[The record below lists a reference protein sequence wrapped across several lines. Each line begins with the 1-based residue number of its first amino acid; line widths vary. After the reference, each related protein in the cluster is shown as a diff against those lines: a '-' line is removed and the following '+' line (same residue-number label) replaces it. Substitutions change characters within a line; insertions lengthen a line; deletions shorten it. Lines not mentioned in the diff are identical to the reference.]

1 MFLQM
6 RYFLLATDYDG
17 TLAEEGLVPPPTVD
31 ALERVRQT
39 GRHLILVT
47 GRELPDLQ
55 ATFPQYSLF
64 ERIVGENGAV
74 LYDPSSKAET
84 VLCEAPPRAFLDT
97 LARKQVSSF
106 SQGRVIVATSADEK
120 EKVLE
125 AIQEL
130 GLELQLIFNK
140 GSLMILPTGVNKA
153 TGLKAALTELGFSAH
168 NTVGVGDAENDHAFL
183 SVCERAVSV
192 ANALPALKERS
203 DFVTTAAAGQG
214 VAELIDL
221 LIQDDL
227 KGIPAKEERDAIL
240 LGQTEQGDVR
250 IPGYGTGVLVTGT
263 PGAGKS
269 TLTTGVMERL
279 MDAGYQFCAID
290 PEGDYQTFEGA
301 ILMGEKKRGPT
312 VDEALAI
319 LENPEQSLI
328 LNLLG
333 IAVDDRP
340 AFFESLLPRL
350 QELRARTG
358 RPHWL
363 IFDEA
368 HHLAPAERERTN
380 DTLPK
385 ELTSTM
391 LITVQPDHLPQS
403 LLASIDT
410 IITVGEKP
418 SEAISS
424 FCRAG
429 GRECPTVRTEAL
441 EPGTA
446 LLWSR
451 SSRQG
456 PILFKVAQART
467 ERVRHSRKY
476 ASAELTPDRSFYF
489 RGREGK
495 LNLRAQN
502 LMVFVQLLEG
512 VDDDTWLYHLQRG
525 EYSQWLRDNIK
536 DAELADAAA
545 RIEQQHDLS
554 VAASRARIKEEI
566 EQRFTLPG

>member
-1 MFLQM
+1 M
-6 RYFLLATDYDG
+6 RYFVVATDYDG
-17 TLAEEGLVPPPTVD
+17 TLAEQGVVPPETVQ
-31 ALERVRQT
+31 ALERAKQT

-55 ATFPQYSLF
+55 ATFPEHAIF
-64 ERIVGENGAV
+64 ERIVAENGAV
-74 LYDPSSKAET
+74 LYDPNSKAET

-97 LARKQVSSF
+97 LGRKQVTSF
-106 SQGRVIVATSADEK
+106 SQGRVIVATGADQK
-120 EKVLE
+120 AKVLE
-125 AIQEL
+125 TVQEL

-153 TGLKAALTELGFSAH
+153 SGLKAALTELGFSTH
-168 NTVGVGDAENDHAFL
+168 NTVAVGDAENDHAFL

-192 ANALPALKERS
+192 ANSLPALKERS

-214 VAELIDL
+214 VSELLDL
-221 LIQDDL
+221 LIKEDL
-227 KGIPAKEERDAIL
+227 KGIRAKDERDTIS
-240 LGQTEQGDVR
+240 LGQAEQGEVR
-250 IPGYGTGVLVTGT
+250 VPSYGASVLVTGT

-269 TLTTGVMERL
+269 TLTTGFMERL
-279 MDAGYQFCAID
+279 TDGGYQFCAID

-301 ILMGEKKRGPT
+301 ILLGEKQRGPIM
-312 VDEALAI
+312 DEALAI
-319 LENPEQSLI
+319 LEDPKQSLI

-333 IAVDDRP
+333 TAVDERP
-340 AFFESLLPRL
+340 AFFESLFPRL

-358 RPHWL
+358 RPHWI

-368 HHLAPAERERTN
+368 HHLAPADRENTG

-391 LITVQPDHLPQS
+391 LITLQPDHLPQS

-410 IITVGEKP
+410 VIAVGDKP
-418 SEAISS
+418 EEPIAT

-429 GRECPTVRTEAL
+429 GRECPTVRTNTL

-446 LLWSR
+446 LFWSR
-451 SSRQG
+451 SSEQD
-456 PILFKVAQART
+456 PLLFTVARART

-476 ASAELTPDRSFYF
+476 ATAELTPDRSFYF
-489 RGREGK
+489 RGREGN

-502 LMVFVQLLEG
+502 LLTFVQLLEG
-512 VDDDTWLYHLQRG
+512 VDDDTWLYHLHRS

-536 DAELADAAA
+536 NADLADAAA
-545 RIEQQHDLS
+545 RIEQQSDLP
-554 VAASRARIKEEI
+554 ASESRRLIKEEI
-566 EQRFTLPG
+566 EQRFTSPG